1 MKERKQAIF
10 SIRMDSETKREFD
23 SICNQM
29 GITSAAAFNMFAKQV
44 VLEGGLPFRP
54 TTRLG
59 PEKKGLAEAFE
70 ALRKDAEKNGTIGMS
85 MDEINA
91 EIDLYRKGK

>member
-59 PEKKGLAEAFE
+59 PEKQGFHDAIEA
-70 ALRKDAEKNGTIGMS
+70 ARKDAEKNGTMGMS
-85 MDEINA
+85 MDEINE
-91 EIDLYRKGK
+91 EIRLCREGK